1 MIEAIKN
8 AVIKLVVDEYDRANR
23 EHPALHSD
31 HEAFAVLVE
40 EVCELGEELDAIRGN
55 MRDQW
60 ELIRKNESSLFTV
73 AEIELYAIRAACE
86 AVQVAA
92 VCERWKDA
100 KGNQTREKQTREEQT
115 Q

>member
-1 MIEAIKN
+1 MEELKN
-8 AVIKLVVDEYDRANR
+8 AMMKLVGDEYDRANLK
-23 EHPALHSD
+23 HSLYHSD

-40 EVCELGEELDAIRGN
+40 EVCELGEELDAIRGH

-60 ELIRKNESSLFTV
+60 ELIRINESSLCGPTDIQV
-73 AEIELYAIRAACE
+73 HAVRAACE
-86 AVQVAA
+86 AIQVAA

-100 KGNQTREKQTREEQT
+100 KGNQTREKQTREERT

>member
-40 EVCELGEELDAIRGN
+40 EVCELGEELDAIRGH

-60 ELIRKNESSLFTV
+60 ELIRRNESSLCGPTDIQV
-73 AEIELYAIRAACE
+73 HAVRAACE
-86 AVQVAA
+86 AIQVAA

-100 KGNQTREKQTREEQT
+100 REKQTREERT

>member
-1 MIEAIKN
+1 MEELKN
-8 AVIKLVVDEYDRANR
+8 AMMKLVGDEYDRANLK
-23 EHPALHSD
+23 HPLYHSD
-31 HEAFAVLVE
+31 HEAFAVLME
-40 EVCELGEELDAIRGN
+40 EICELGEELDAIRGH

-73 AEIELYAIRAACE
+73 AEIELYAVRAACE
-86 AVQVAA
+86 AIQVAA

-100 KGNQTREKQTREEQT
+100 KGNQIREKQTREEQT

>member
-1 MIEAIKN
+1 MIKAIQN
-8 AVIKLVVDEYDRANR
+8 AVTKLVVDEYDRANR

-40 EVCELGEELDAIRGN
+40 EVCELGEELDAIRGH

-73 AEIELYAIRAACE
+73 AEIELRAIQAACE

-100 KGNQTREKQTREEQT
+100 REKQTREEQT
-115 Q
+115 P